1 MTSTGTERDDAPVT
15 PQGAELDQAPV
26 PPSNRSKRASRVA
39 EAASVGVKVLLVKIA
54 LLSIVDAISVY
65 ALMVLFLREDWL
77 VFGAVLV
84 VTLIVNWIYFSRY
97 KLPAKYLAPGLIFL
111 LIFQIFVVGYSGYIA
126 FTNYGTGHNS
136 NKQDAVNALIV
147 SSQQRVPDSPTFDL
161 TVVERLGLY
170 SFLVTDPDGE
180 ISVGGTDAPLS
191 PVSDA
196 TVDGSGKAV
205 ELPGFT
211 TLAFSDI
218 VANQEAIAALSVPLS
233 DDPNDGTL
241 RTPDGSSAYLYLS
254 DLVYDDAAA
263 TMTNTTTNVVYTDN
277 GETGSFVA
285 TDGTELLPG
294 WKVNVGLAN
303 FAEAFGSETI
313 RGPLI
318 SVTIWTF
325 AFAFLSVLTTFGLGL
340 FLAIVFNNLRMRGR
354 NFYRVVLILPYAF
367 PAFLSALVW
376 AGMLNPQFGFV
387 NQVLFG
393 GAEIPWLTN
402 EWLAKFSII
411 FVNLWLGFPYMFLVC
426 TGALQ
431 SIPEEIQEAATVD
444 GARPGQIFR
453 LIKLPLLL
461 VSVAPLLISSFAFN
475 FNNFNLIYM
484 LTNGGPRDV
493 TAGVNVGA
501 TDILISMVYKVAFV
515 GASRDYGLA
524 SAFSIIIFLLVAI
537 VSIISFKQTKALE
550 ELN

>member
-1 MTSTGTERDDAPVT
+1 MTHPGTERDEAQVR
-15 PQGAELDQAPV
+15 E
-26 PPSNRSKRASRVA
+26 SKRSRQAARIA
-39 EAASVGVKVLLVKIA
+39 EAASAGVKTLLVKIF
-54 LLSIVDAISVY
+54 LLGIVDAISVY
-65 ALMVLFLREDWL
+65 ALFVLLLRADWV
-77 VFGAVLV
+77 VFGAVLL
-84 VTLIVNWIYFSRY
+84 VTLIVNWIYFSKQ
-97 KLPAKYLAPGLIFL
+97 KLPAKYLTPGLIFL

-136 NKQDAVNALIV
+136 TKQDAINALIV
-147 SSQQRVPDSPTFDL
+147 SSQQRVPDSATYKL
-161 TVVERLGLY
+161 TVVEQLGNY
-170 SFLVTDPDGE
+170 SFLVTEPDGTV
-180 ISVGGTDAPLS
+180 SLGGTDAPLR
-191 PVSDA
+191 PVTDA
-196 TVDGSGKAV
+196 TLDATGKAV
-205 ELPGFT
+205 ALPGYASLKFN
-211 TLAFSDI
+211 DI
-218 VANQEAIAALSVPLS
+218 VGNQEKIAALSVPLS

-241 RTPDGSSAYLYLS
+241 RTPDGSKAYLYLS
-254 DLVYDDAAA
+254 DLVYDEAAG
-263 TMTNTTTNVVYTDN
+263 TMTDTKANTVYADN
-277 GETGSFVA
+277 GKTGSFVA
-285 TDGTELLPG
+285 ADGTELLPG
-294 WKVNVGLAN
+294 WKVEVGLAN
-303 FAEAFGSETI
+303 FAKAFGSESI

-318 SVTIWTF
+318 SVTLWTF

-340 FLAIVFNNLRMRGR
+340 FLAIVFNDLRMRGR
-354 NFYRVVLILPYAF
+354 NVYRVVLILPYAF

-393 GAEIPWLTN
+393 GADIPWLTN

-431 SIPEEIQEAATVD
+431 SIPDEIQEAATVD
-444 GARPGQIFR
+444 GARPFQVFR

-493 TAGVNVGA
+493 TAGVNVGS

-515 GASRDYGLA
+515 GANRDYGLA
-524 SAFSIIIFLLVAI
+524 SAFSIIIFLLVAL
-537 VSIISFKQTKALE
+537 VSVISFKQTKALE

>member
-1 MTSTGTERDDAPVT
+1 MPTPPIERDRTERDGAQVT
-15 PQGAELDQAPV
+15 QSRQ
-26 PPSNRSKRASRVA
+26 SKRAGRIA
-39 EAASVGVKVLLVKIA
+39 DAASVGIKILLVKI
-54 LLSIVDAISVY
+54 LLLGIVDAISVY
-65 ALMVLFLREDWL
+65 ALFVLFLKQDWV
-77 VFGAVLV
+77 VFGLV
-84 VTLIVNWIYFSRY
+84 VAVTLVVNWIYFS
-97 KLPAKYLAPGLIFL
+97 KNALPAKYLTPGLIFL
-111 LIFQIFVVGYSGYIA
+111 VIFQIFVVGYSGYIA

-136 NKQDAVNALIV
+136 TREDAVASLIA
-147 SSQQRVPDSPTFDL
+147 SAQQRVPDSAAYDI
-161 TVVERLGLY
+161 TVLEQLGAY
-170 SFLVTDPDGE
+170 SLLVTDPAGQ
-180 ISVGGTDAPLS
+180 ISVGSTEAPLREITDAET
-191 PVSDA
+191 DA
-196 TVDGSGKAV
+196 DGVATG
-205 ELPGFT
+205 LPGYT
-211 TLAFSDI
+211 SLKFSDI
-218 VANQEAIAALSVPLS
+218 ASNQEAIAALSVPLT
-233 DDPNDGTL
+233 DDLNDGVL
-241 RTPDGSSAYLYLS
+241 RTPDGSKAYLYLS
-254 DLVYDDAAA
+254 DLVYDEVAS
-263 TMTNTTTNVVYTDN
+263 TMTNTTTNVVYAEE
-277 GETGSFVA
+277 GKVGAFVA
-285 TDGTELLPG
+285 DDGTELRPG
-294 WKVNVGLAN
+294 WKVEVGFDN
-303 FAEAFGSETI
+303 FIRAFGTDSI

-318 SVTIWTF
+318 SVTLWTF
-325 AFAFLSVLTTFGLGL
+325 AFAFLSVATTFALGL
-340 FLAIVFNNLRMRGR
+340 FLALVFNDLRMRGR
-354 NFYRVVLILPYAF
+354 NVYRVVLILPYAF

-376 AGMLNPQFGFV
+376 AGLLNPQFGFV

-431 SIPEEIQEAATVD
+431 SIPGELQEAATVD
-444 GARPGQIFR
+444 GARPWQVFR

-515 GASRDYGLA
+515 GANRDYGLA

-537 VSIISFKQTKALE
+537 VSIISFRQTKALE

>member
-147 SSQQRVPDSPTFDL
+147 SSQQRVPDSPTFGL

-211 TLAFSDI
+211 TLDFSDI

>member
-1 MTSTGTERDDAPVT
+1 MTTPRTEQDAAQLRQT
-15 PQGAELDQAPV
+15 K
-26 PPSNRSKRASRVA
+26 RSRRAARVA
-39 EAASVGVKVLLVKIA
+39 EAASAGVKVLLVKIV
-54 LLSIVDAISVY
+54 LLGIVDAISVY
-65 ALMVLFLREDWL
+65 ALF
-77 VFGAVLV
+77 VLV
-84 VTLIVNWIYFSRY
+84 MKQDWVVVGLVTFVTLVVNWIYFSHQ

-111 LIFQIFVVGYSGYIA
+111 LIFQIFVIGYSGYIA

-136 NKQDAVNALIV
+136 TKADAVNALIV
-147 SSQQRVPDSPTFDL
+147 SSQERVPDSASYGL
-161 TVVERLGLY
+161 TVLEQSGEF
-170 SFLVTDPDGE
+170 SFLVTDPDGTV
-180 ISVGGTDAPLS
+180 SVGSATSPLRAVTDATT
-191 PVSDA
+191 DA
-196 TVDGSGKAV
+196 AGKAT
-205 ELPGFT
+205 G
-211 TLAFSDI
+211 LAGYTSLRFADI
-218 VANQEAIAALSVPLS
+218 VAQQQAIAALSVPVS
-233 DDPNDGTL
+233 DDPNDGSL
-241 RTPDGSSAYLYLS
+241 RTPDGSSAYLYVS
-254 DLVYDDAAA
+254 DLVYSAVDG
-263 TMTNTTTNVVYTDN
+263 TMTNTSTGVVYSDN
-277 GETGSFVA
+277 GKTGSFVA
-285 TDGTELLPG
+285 PGGEELLPG
-294 WKVNVGLAN
+294 WKVEVGFAN
-303 FAEAFGSETI
+303 FVHAFGSESI

-318 SVTIWTF
+318 SVTLWTF
-325 AFAFLSVLTTFGLGL
+325 AFALLSVLTTFGLGL
-340 FLAIVFNNLRMRGR
+340 FLAIVFNDLRMRGR
-354 NFYRVVLILPYAF
+354 NVYRVVMILPYAF

-393 GAEIPWLTN
+393 GADIPWLTN

-431 SIPEEIQEAATVD
+431 SIPTEIQEAATVD
-444 GARPGQIFR
+444 GARPWQVFR

-484 LTNGGPRDV
+484 LTGGGPRDV

-524 SAFSIIIFLLVAI
+524 SAFSIIIFLLVAL
-537 VSIISFKQTKALE
+537 VSVVSFKQTKALE

>member
-1 MTSTGTERDDAPVT
+1 MTTTGTEQGGAPVT
-15 PQGAELDQAPV
+15 PKGDGPDESPV
-26 PPSNRSKRASRVA
+26 IQSTRSKRAARVA
-39 EAASVGVKVLLVKIA
+39 EAASAGVKVLLLKIA
-54 LLSIVDAISVY
+54 MLSIVDAISVY
-65 ALMVLFLREDWL
+65 AILVLFLKQDWVVL
-77 VFGAVLV
+77 GAVLV
-84 VTLIVNWIYFSRY
+84 VTLVVNWIYFSRY
-97 KLPAKYLAPGLIFL
+97 KLPAKYLTPGLIFL

-136 NKQDAVNALIV
+136 TRQDAVNSLIV
-147 SSQQRVPDSPTFDL
+147 SSQQRVPDSPSYDL
-161 TVVERLGLY
+161 VVLEKLGMF
-170 SFLVTDPDGE
+170 SFLVTDPDGV
-180 ISVGGTDAPLS
+180 ISVGSTDAPLS
-191 PVSDA
+191 PVTNA
-196 TVDGSGKAV
+196 EVDETGKAV
-205 ELPGFT
+205 GLSGYT
-211 TLAFSDI
+211 TLKFNDI
-218 VANQEAIAALSVPLS
+218 VGNQEAIAGLSVPLS
-233 DDPNDGTL
+233 DNPNEGTL

-254 DLVYDDAAA
+254 DLVYDDAAG
-263 TMTNTTTNVVYTDN
+263 TMTNTTSSTVYTDN
-277 GETGSFVA
+277 GKTGSFVA
-285 TDGTELLPG
+285 EDGTELLPG
-294 WKVNVGLAN
+294 WKVEVGFAN
-303 FAEAFGSETI
+303 FAKAFGSESI

-325 AFAFLSVLTTFGLGL
+325 AFALLSVATTFGLGL
-340 FLAIVFNNLRMRGR
+340 FLAIVFNNLKMRGR

-444 GARPGQIFR
+444 GARPGQVFR

>member
-1 MTSTGTERDDAPVT
+1 MTTPGSERDRAQIV
-15 PQGAELDQAPV
+15 AAKKSRQAG
-26 PPSNRSKRASRVA
+26 RVA
-39 EAASVGVKVLLVKIA
+39 EAASAGIRVLLVKVLL
-54 LLSIVDAISVY
+54 LGIVDAISVY
-65 ALMVLFLREDWL
+65 ALFVLFANQDWL
-77 VFGAVLV
+77 VFGLVLL
-84 VTLIVNWIYFSRY
+84 VTILVNWIYFRGSG
-97 KLPAKYLAPGLIFL
+97 LPAKYLTPGLVFL
-111 LIFQIFVVGYSGYIA
+111 VVFQIFVVGYSGYIA

-136 NKQDAVNALIV
+136 DKADAVNALIV
-147 SSQQRVPDSPTFDL
+147 SSQQRVPDSSSYDL
-161 TVVERLGLY
+161 TVLEQLTGY

-180 ISVGGTDAPLS
+180 ISVGGPDRPLEPVTDAET
-191 PVSDA
+191 DA
-196 TVDGSGKAV
+196 AGKAIA
-205 ELPGFT
+205 LPGYT
-211 TLAFSDI
+211 TLNFADI
-218 VANQEAIAALSVPLS
+218 VANQEAIAALTVPVS
-233 DDPNDGTL
+233 DDPNDGSL
-241 RTPDGSSAYLYLS
+241 RTPDGSAAYLYLS
-254 DLVYDDAAA
+254 DLVYDEAAG
-263 TMTNTTTNVVYTDN
+263 TMTNASTGVVYTEDPSK
-277 GETGSFVA
+277 GSFVA
-285 TDGTELLPG
+285 ADGTELLPG
-294 WKVNVGLAN
+294 WKVEVGLAN
-303 FAEAFGSETI
+303 FAKAFGTDSI

-318 SVTIWTF
+318 SVTLWTF
-325 AFAFLSVLTTFGLGL
+325 TFAFLSVATTFALGL
-340 FLAIVFNNLRMRGR
+340 FLAVVFNDLRMRGR
-354 NFYRVVLILPYAF
+354 NVYRVVMILPYAF

-431 SIPEEIQEAATVD
+431 SIPGELQEAATVD
-444 GARPGQIFR
+444 GARPWQVFR

-461 VSVAPLLISSFAFN
+461 VSVSPLLIASFAFN

-515 GASRDYGLA
+515 GANRDYGLA
-524 SAFSIIIFLLVAI
+524 SAFSILIFVLVAL
-537 VSIISFKQTKALE
+537 VSIISFRQTKALE